1 MTLSG
6 GNKKTRPAVRQLAFV
21 YKIFQGESDMK
32 MYLLTR
38 SDGYS
43 IESVMQT
50 LNQDEAKDLL
60 RKEYAAHTPS
70 EWMEEYK
77 ELSSCNDMN
86 AVLYSNGEDVYVWQI
101 IEATVP
107 TAQSEELNIYVDSCG
122 SYERDQLYRHLW
134 MKHVVEDI
142 TSHLGDIDTEL
153 TDEEIEAAAKRYVY
167 DGDYDCNLDY
177 WSNIE
182 NVIYRVIEAR

>member
-1 MTLSG
+1 
-6 GNKKTRPAVRQLAFV
+6 
-21 YKIFQGESDMK
+21 MK

-101 IEATVP
+101 IEAMVP
-107 TAQSEELNIYVDSCG
+107 VAQSEELNTMSIPAAPTRETNCIVTSGWNCCRGYHLSSG
-122 SYERDQLYRHLW
+122 RHRRR
-134 MKHVVEDI
+134 
-142 TSHLGDIDTEL
+142 ID
-153 TDEEIEAAAKRYVY
+153 RRR
-167 DGDYDCNLDY
+167 N
-177 WSNIE
+177 
-182 NVIYRVIEAR
+182 